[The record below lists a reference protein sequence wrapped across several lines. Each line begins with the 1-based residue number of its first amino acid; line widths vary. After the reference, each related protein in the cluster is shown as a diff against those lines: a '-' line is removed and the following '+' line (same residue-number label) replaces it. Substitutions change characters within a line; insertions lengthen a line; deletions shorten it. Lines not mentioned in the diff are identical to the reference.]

1 MCSAVHAAC
10 TMPGMVLCMD
20 LKRPDS
26 GPMGALPDNNDNAQC
41 HGQTVLG
48 QVVAA
53 PSHTLM
59 CTPGLHGTLGGTVP
73 THELGG
79 TAGVAPCIAWSCIA
93 SKHKPT
99 PVVPS
104 PSGWPTTHHLCTY
117 ADVYTRLL
125 AVCHRCPQDLNG
137 RALYHAGQP
146 AACHAV

>member
-10 TMPGMVLCMD
+10 TCGMVLCMD

-73 THELGG
+73 TQQLALG
-79 TAGVAPCIAWSCIA
+79 PLHA
-93 SKHKPT
+93 SKHKPK
-99 PVVPS
+99 PVVLS
-104 PSGWPTTHHLCTY
+104 P
-117 ADVYTRLL
+117 
-125 AVCHRCPQDLNG
+125 
-137 RALYHAGQP
+137 
-146 AACHAV
+146 